1 MNNPLA
7 EDDSEDEPHGEYP
20 DLPARSGVTAVLR
33 AADAITAA
41 DEHAR
46 NLQAAVSDIRIWC
59 SRKHTVGAIEILN
72 ILKSHHV

>member
-1 MNNPLA
+1 MNNPLNQ
-7 EDDSEDEPHGEYP
+7 DDNDDEPHGEYP
-20 DLPARSGVTAVLR
+20 DLPARCGVTAVLK
-33 AADAITAA
+33 AANAFTAA

-46 NLQAAVSDIRIWC
+46 NLQAAVSDIRTWC